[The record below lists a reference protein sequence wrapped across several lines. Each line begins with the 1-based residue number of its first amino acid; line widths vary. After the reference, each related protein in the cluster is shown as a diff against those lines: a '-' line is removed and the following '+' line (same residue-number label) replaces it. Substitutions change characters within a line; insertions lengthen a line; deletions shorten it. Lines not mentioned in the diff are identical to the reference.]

1 MGWTTLFSMNTPAKA
16 NEIAAICR
24 MQIELVKINAATF
37 FPGQALA
44 DVLDLHFVLLHL
56 FLADARGCQLSV
68 SGLARAMGLSRGG
81 VRNKLAKLVD
91 LGLCTNG
98 GEGYA
103 LTHDIVHA
111 LPELLARKGEII
123 RAAAKEVEDLA
134 ASKVAESAMA
144 NLAS

>member
-1 MGWTTLFSMNTPAKA
+1 
-16 NEIAAICR
+16 

-56 FLADARGCQLSV
+56 FLADAEGRQLSV

-81 VRNKLAKLVD
+81 VRNKLAKLVEV
-91 LGLCTNG
+91 GWCTNG

-103 LTHDIVHA
+103 LTHDIVNA
-111 LPELLARKGEII
+111 MPCQSCS
-123 RAAAKEVEDLA
+123 RAKPR
-134 ASKVAESAMA
+134 S
-144 NLAS
+144 